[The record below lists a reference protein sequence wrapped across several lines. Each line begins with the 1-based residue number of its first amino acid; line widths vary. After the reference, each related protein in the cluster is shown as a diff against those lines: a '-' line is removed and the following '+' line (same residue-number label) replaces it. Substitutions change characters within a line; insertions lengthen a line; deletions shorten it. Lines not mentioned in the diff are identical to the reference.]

1 MKSVKVQFHVHTGR
15 DPVDRPN
22 HTEEEMLDFAAEKKY
37 DVVAITAHNTFI
49 FDKELKSYAA
59 KRNILLIPGIE
70 KDIEGCHVLI
80 INATKEAENVHN
92 FHALQEYKKSHPD
105 CIIIAAHPY
114 YFTNFCL
121 KEKLDQNH
129 ALFDAIEYSW
139 YHTRTINKWNK
150 KAEKTAKKYRIPM
163 IATSDNHILKY
174 FDQQYSLIDVEE
186 KNWEEIRKGIKEN
199 RIVMNKNPLDF
210 FEFIIV
216 TIRMIGEIS
225 LGKKW
230 KKLRDKFL
238 TPNS

>member
-1 MKSVKVQFHVHTGR
+1 
-15 DPVDRPN
+15 
-22 HTEEEMLDFAAEKKY
+22 
-37 DVVAITAHNTFI
+37 
-49 FDKELKSYAA
+49 
-59 KRNILLIPGIE
+59 
-70 KDIEGCHVLI
+70 
-80 INATKEAENVHN
+80 
-92 FHALQEYKKSHPD
+92 
-105 CIIIAAHPY
+105 
-114 YFTNFCL
+114 
-121 KEKLDQNH
+121 
-129 ALFDAIEYSW
+129 
-139 YHTRTINKWNK
+139 
-150 KAEKTAKKYRIPM
+150 M